1 MSRHSHRHRKKVL
14 LSAGYYILVIFL
26 LIGLAFMVKIN
37 YSKRAEREEYK
48 ESLSKEETV
57 EDLGNIMITKPT
69 DAPEN
74 AVARSSDESTT
85 DNPEDAVESD
95 EKQEEKQ

>member
-1 MSRHSHRHRKKVL
+1 MFYFL
-14 LSAGYYILVIFL
+14 IIALV
-26 LIGLAFMVKIN
+26 FMVKIN

-48 ESLSKEETV
+48 ETLSKEETV

-74 AVARSSDESTT
+74 AVSRSSEEDTT
-85 DNPEDAVESD
+85 DDTEEDTAESD
-95 EKQEEKQ
+95 KKQEEKQ